1 MSFGKVSAYISILH
15 HFLNIWRNLHVNLEV
30 LLTIKEFNKQTNK
43 QIKITLYESV
53 LSREEFGDLLE
64 VTFYR

>member
-15 HFLNIWRNLHVNLEV
+15 HFLNIWRNLYVNLEV